1 MSKKHK
7 YHQSI
12 IPGVSLGAAVLN
24 GDLGFAL
31 RLWKK
36 KLKDSDVLKNV
47 KERKEFVKPSV
58 KKRKQMSDAIYW
70 QKVQDSREQ

>member
-12 IPGVSLGAAVLN
+12 IPGSPLGVAVMY

-31 RLWKK
+31 RLFKK
-36 KLKDSDVLKNV
+36 KLKDSDVLKNF
-47 KERKEFVKPSV
+47 KERKEFIKPSV
-58 KKRKQMSDAIYW
+58 KKRKQLSDAIFW
-70 QKVQDSREQ
+70 QKVLDSREQ

>member
-12 IPGVSLGAAVLN
+12 IPGSPLGVAVMY

-31 RLWKK
+31 RLFKK
-36 KLKDSDVLKNV
+36 KLKDSDVLKNF
-47 KERKEFVKPSV
+47 KERKEFIKPSV
-58 KKRKQMSDAIYW
+58 VKRKQMSDAIYW